1 MAGLS
6 TRSNKALNL
15 GYFTILKMNSNI
27 LLCVLAAI
35 GISSLAAVEP
45 ITPAAAAGN
54 SKEKLLKVRPRMTHE
69 QLARLQRPRDPK
81 LSRQT
86 VRLSDVEQQRTRQA
100 DSEGSAKLAKARES
114 LVARSTIVSGSSNWT
129 IVPRGAVLVTPTR
142 FKGRVDGKR
151 AGKLVTWRDFYAKN
165 GSWIRLLPVTLAQ
178 ATGQDPLKAE
188 YLESLKRSGLLVVAV
203 CQGGPISV
211 NLPVEGKEPPKLAK
225 PVKAAEWKSAS
236 RR

>member
-1 MAGLS
+1 
-6 TRSNKALNL
+6 
-15 GYFTILKMNSNI
+15 MNRIS
-27 LLCVLAAI
+27 LLCVLAAT
-35 GISSLAAVEP
+35 GISSLGAVEP
-45 ITPAAAAGN
+45 ITPATAGGN
-54 SKEKLLKVRPRMTHE
+54 SKGKQLKVRPRMTHE

-86 VRLSDVEQQRTRQA
+86 VRLSDVEQQRARQA
-100 DSEGSAKLAKARES
+100 DSEGSAKLAKRRES
-114 LVARSTIVSGSSNWT
+114 LVARSTIVSGASNWT

-142 FKGRVDGKR
+142 FRGRIDGQR

-165 GSWIRLLPVTLAQ
+165 GSWIRLLPVTLEQ
-178 ATGQDPLKAE
+178 ATGQDPLTEE
-188 YLESLKRSGLLVVAV
+188 YLDALKRTGLLVVAV

-211 NLPVEGKEPPKLAK
+211 NLPVEGKEAPRLAK